1 MLFRSPEESPG
12 GGTKAGPP
20 SGRALALF
28 DLHEIMQ
35 EKNPVRVIGV
45 EEPAVG
51 TSVQLLFLW
60 IYPVTVGVFP
70 GPGHSSIKWG

>member
-1 MLFRSPEESPG
+1 MNYPRRPPEESPG

-51 TSVQLLFLW
+51 TSVLFD
-60 IYPVTVGVFP
+60 IREST
-70 GPGHSSIKWG
+70 